1 MHEYYEARVSEY
13 DEVYDGRGP
22 ASLSEPDGYR
32 AEVRILRDIIGRHLE
47 GRLVDI
53 ACGTA
58 FWLPAYAGRIRSVTL
73 FDQSP
78 GMLDAA
84 RSRAAESGISA
95 RSSLVRG
102 NALAPCFQKA
112 AFQCAL
118 VGFLLSHLTSEEER
132 RFFVLLRSI
141 IEPSGSFLIL
151 DSVWTSAR
159 AAVRQREG
167 EQVRQLNDGR
177 SFSIYKRYFD
187 RCDLEAMEKR
197 HGLRTSIE
205 HFGGAFFAL
214 RGTFTSSPSS

>member
-1 MHEYYEARVSEY
+1 MHDYYEARASEY

-32 AEVRILRDIIGRHLE
+32 AEVRILREIIGSHLK

-84 RSRAAESGISA
+84 RSRAAESGISD

-102 NALAPCFQKA
+102 NAITSCFRKA
-112 AFQCAL
+112 SFQCAL
-118 VGFLLSHLTSEEER
+118 VGFLLSHFTSEEER
-132 RFFVLLRSI
+132 RFFVLLRSTL
-141 IEPSGSFLIL
+141 EPSGSFLIL

-167 EQVRQLNDGR
+167 KQLRRLNDGR
-177 SFSIYKRYFD
+177 SYPIYKRYFD
-187 RCDLEAMEKR
+187 RRDLEAMEER
-197 HGLRTSIE
+197 HGMTTSIE

-214 RGTFTSSPSS
+214 RGTFASSPSS